1 MIPKHLAEF
10 CELIVRFNLPFG
22 RSIRPTRRQYLFPG
36 KSCGAEVACMT
47 GTTRHLFEGMNSL
60 VSVLAGG
67 PDLKGSLQKAKS
79 LGVLAAMASFFGCL
93 HATNASVPVA
103 VSPVKKLGRFV
114 QSITAL
120 TEQFSGLL
128 TQMPFS

>member
-1 MIPKHLAEF
+1 MIPKQLAEF
-10 CELIVRFNLPFG
+10 RKLIVRFN
-22 RSIRPTRRQYLFPG
+22 RSSRLTRSQYFFPG
-36 KSCGAEVACMT
+36 KWCSVEVARVT
-47 GTTRHLFEGMNSL
+47 GATRHLFEGMNSP
-60 VSVLAGG
+60 VGVLAGG